1 MVRIPFYNGFVSSS
15 YTTLVFL
22 CCWITFA
29 SYFGSY
35 MRMPI
40 VPLYAAYIGADSFQ
54 VGLINS
60 SFLLMAGLLSLPFGM
75 LSDLIG
81 RKILILSGLLI
92 SAGTSF
98 LFYFSSSPLQ
108 MVFIYLFFGIG
119 LAAFAPTMMSF
130 VTEVSPPSHLG
141 RTYGW
146 YTMALY
152 GGMSMGPAFA
162 GYVAQCFGLL
172 IVFLISGSLAFLLFW
187 IVYFFLPRARL
198 VAVRTHRNEITRDA
212 ARRVLRNR
220 PLFSCW
226 LVTLGGCFGLGMFVT
241 FGPLHAHERGIS
253 IGRIGVIFAAQA
265 VSNALSRI
273 PFGYLSDKVHNRAN
287 LVIPGLIGYALAIV
301 CFGLSTNMISFLDS
315 SALMGISMG
324 VAFTAV
330 GALISEV
337 ASPDTRGL
345 AMGGYNT
352 CVYFGMM
359 LSSIGMG
366 AWIRTAGFEQA
377 FLLAAIINLT
387 AALLFWLTSGLFGV
401 VKPRSASPSK

>member
-1 MVRIPFYNGFVSSS
+1 MARIPFYNGFLPSS

-40 VPLYAAYIGADSFQ
+40 VPIYAKNIGADSFQ

-60 SFLLMAGLLSLPFGM
+60 SFLLMAGILSLPFGM

-98 LFYFSSSPLQ
+98 LFYFSNSPLQ

-130 VTEVSPPSHLG
+130 VTEISPPSHLG

-162 GYVAQCFGLL
+162 GYVAHCFGLL
-172 IVFLISGSLAFLLFW
+172 IVFLISGSLVFLLFW

-212 ARRVLRNR
+212 VRSVLRNR

-253 IGRIGVIFAAQA
+253 IGQIGVIFAAQA
-265 VSNALSRI
+265 VCNALSRI

-287 LVIPGLIGYALAIV
+287 LVIPGLLGYALAIV
-301 CFGLSTNMISFLDS
+301 CFGVSKNMISFLAS

-330 GALISEV
+330 GALISEL
-337 ASPDTRGL
+337 ASPDIRGL

-366 AWIRTAGFEQA
+366 VWIRKAGFEQA
-377 FLLAAIINLT
+377 FLLAAVINLT

-401 VKPRSASPSK
+401 VKPRPASPSK

>member
-1 MVRIPFYNGFVSSS
+1 
-15 YTTLVFL
+15 
-22 CCWITFA
+22 
-29 SYFGSY
+29 
-35 MRMPI
+35 
-40 VPLYAAYIGADSFQ
+40 
-54 VGLINS
+54 
-60 SFLLMAGLLSLPFGM
+60 
-75 LSDLIG
+75 
-81 RKILILSGLLI
+81 
-92 SAGTSF
+92 
-98 LFYFSSSPLQ
+98 
-108 MVFIYLFFGIG
+108 
-119 LAAFAPTMMSF
+119 
-130 VTEVSPPSHLG
+130 
-141 RTYGW
+141 
-146 YTMALY
+146 
-152 GGMSMGPAFA
+152 MGPAFA

-253 IGRIGVIFAAQA
+253 IGHIGVIFAAQA

-287 LVIPGLIGYALAIV
+287 LVIPGLIGYAFAIV
-301 CFGLSTNMISFLDS
+301 CFGLSTNMISFLAS

-366 AWIRTAGFEQA
+366 AWIRTAGFEQV